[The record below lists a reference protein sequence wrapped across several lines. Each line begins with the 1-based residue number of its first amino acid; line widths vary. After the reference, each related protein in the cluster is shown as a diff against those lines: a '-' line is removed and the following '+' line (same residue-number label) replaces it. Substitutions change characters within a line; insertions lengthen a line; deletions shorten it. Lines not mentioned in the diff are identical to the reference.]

1 MNATIAAKRGITR
14 FSQENTGRNNNNN
27 FILMIRMDTYKRGAM
42 IHDMSHRTTSP
53 FLLQAPRLKPLDNSR
68 HTVVIGGYIHS

>member
-14 FSQENTGRNNNNN
+14 FSQEKTKTNEV
-27 FILMIRMDTYKRGAM
+27 MIRMDTYKRGAM

-53 FLLQAPRLKPLDNSR
+53 FLLRAPRLKPLDNSR
-68 HTVVIGGYIHS
+68 HTVVIGGCIHS